1 MVETLESFEAKLASI
16 DKEGE
21 SLTVDEERILAIE
34 YYNCSISFLRFLG
47 YCKIEE
53 PPDPL
58 KPGSG
63 GVMRLELWP
72 HILEIVK
79 TLLSEKLIII
89 LKSRQI
95 GASWLMSAYDL
106 WFAKFHNSAE
116 VHIVSNKETAAIEK
130 LSKCK
135 RIEKHLPAFL
145 RHTITDNQLEMHFVN
160 QGSTIRS
167 FPATASASIGYTA
180 SILDMDELEEHPYAE
195 QSYALAKPTI
205 DAGGQYIGV
214 FTVNKLK
221 AVTLAKT
228 LFVDAWEH
236 PETSSFKALFFPY
249 WVRPGRDEEW
259 YAKKMQEVPETELEG
274 LSKELYMEQA
284 YPRSVEEALAPSR
297 ATMLFDFDALDG
309 MKEDIGSHV
318 PIKVLNAELD
328 LNVINIYQDFTL
340 GQYFIAATDTS
351 KGYGQDNSVTCVMNV
366 RTGVIQADLMR
377 NDLSEEELAFHSVA
391 LLERFKSPLWYIEAN
406 GPGGVTI
413 SKAKALRYK
422 NLGYQDEVKTP
433 AGKVKL
439 PKQRKVGFLT
449 EAHKTKEGLKGTRID
464 LFGHLVPAINNRQIV
479 IYNAAGLQQFYD
491 MIRNTAKEGRIE
503 AKGGR
508 NDDYPITV
516 GICWLKRNEVSVGIM
531 SEPIKTLD
539 FGTSAPS
546 RFPKRKEVHTLDFM
560 KGYNR
565 A

>member
-1 MVETLESFEAKLASI
+1 MVETLEDFEAKLASI

-34 YYNCSISFLRFLG
+34 YHNCSVSFLRFLG
-47 YCKIEE
+47 YCKLEE

-63 GVMRLELWP
+63 GVIRLELWP

-79 TLLSEKLIII
+79 ALLSEKLIII

-106 WFAKFHNSAE
+106 WFAKFHDSAE
-116 VHIVSNKETAAIEK
+116 VHIISNKETAAVEK

-160 QGSTIRS
+160 QGSTIRA

-180 SILDMDELEEHPYAE
+180 SILDMDELEEHPYASE
-195 QSYALAKPTI
+195 TYALAKPII

-228 LFVDAWEH
+228 LFEDAWEH
-236 PETSSFKALFFPY
+236 PDNPFKALFFPY

-259 YAKKMQEVPETELEG
+259 YAKTMREVPESELDG

-284 YPRSVEEALAPSR
+284 YPRSVKEALAPSR
-297 ATMLFDFDALDG
+297 TTMLFDFDALDG
-309 MKEDIGSHV
+309 MKEDIGSHT
-318 PIKVLNAELD
+318 PIKILNVELD

-351 KGYGQDNSVTCVMNV
+351 KGYGQDFSVTCLMNV
-366 RTGVIQADLMR
+366 KTGVIQADLMR

-413 SKAKALRYK
+413 SKARTLRYK
-422 NLGYQDEVKTP
+422 NLGYQDEKRT
-433 AGKVKL
+433 
-439 PKQRKVGFLT
+439 KVGFLT
-449 EAHKTKEGLKGTRID
+449 EGHKTKEGLKGTRTD

-491 MIRNTAKEGRIE
+491 MIRNSAKEGRIE
-503 AKGGR
+503 AKAGR
-508 NDDYPITV
+508 HDDYPITV
-516 GICWLKRNEVSVGIM
+516 GICWLKKNEVYTGGMV
-531 SEPIKTLD
+531 EPIRTLD
-539 FGTSAPS
+539 FGNDS
-546 RFPKRKEVHTLDFM
+546 RPLPHERKELKTLTF
-560 KGYNR
+560 R
-565 A
+565 